1 MRYEAIYD
9 ISVLLGVED
18 IDYPGTPPY
27 SRELIYSLKNGDTSN
42 ISRLI
47 MSTHSGTHLDAP
59 SHFIPN
65 GKNIDEYPAKAF
77 ILPAHVVPIEDK
89 EMVQPSELEKL
100 DTGAGDALLFKTDN
114 SISGRSISGEFSGG
128 FVCLSPEAADFCVE
142 RKLGLVGIDYNTI
155 EPYRTKHFPVHE
167 KLLYSG
173 ILILESINLRDVPP
187 GRYTL
192 LCLPLKMKDAEAS
205 PVRAILIR

>member
-1 MRYEAIYD
+1 MRYEAVYD

-27 SRELIYSLKNGDTSN
+27 SRELICSLENGDTSN
-42 ISRLI
+42 LSRLV

-65 GKNIDEYPAKAF
+65 GKNIDEYPATAF
-77 ILPAHVVPIEDK
+77 ILPAQVVPIEDK
-89 EMVQPSELEKL
+89 EVIRPSELEKL
-100 DTGAGDALLFKTDN
+100 DTAAGDALLFKTNN
-114 SISGRSISGEFSGG
+114 SISGRSISGEFWKS
-128 FVCLSPEAADFCVE
+128 FVYLSPEAADFCVR
-142 RKLGLVGIDYNTI
+142 RKLALVGIDYNSI
-155 EPYRTKHFPVHE
+155 EPCRAGPFPVHE
-167 KLLYSG
+167 KLLCSG
-173 ILILESINLRDVPP
+173 ILILESINLREVPP